1 MNKELEESIIVLE
14 NWLNELN
21 VIFNETHINNTK
33 EREAL
38 ETTLKELERLQEENK
53 KYKNSYE
60 AAEKIARAYTCSCE
74 SIYDVARMAFNVET
88 LQENYISKEKAK
100 ESLDNIE
107 DYFERL
113 NGPDED
119 IEYIKN
125 IKQELLEEK

>member
-38 ETTLKELERLQEENK
+38 ETTLKELKRLQEENRN
-53 KYKNSYE
+53 YKRIKDITDSVTKEEIEE
-60 AAEKIARAYTCSCE
+60 AIKRADKEFIA
-74 SIYDVARMAFNVET
+74 
-88 LQENYISKEKAK
+88 KEKVK